1 MFNNPEVLI
10 KALVENSSTGIY
22 IVDDKYQFEFVNDRL
37 CELVGY
43 SRDELMGTSF
53 VDYLGPSKELVIERY
68 KARQSGKEVP
78 PNYEFDIVTKS
89 GELKYFHLSATSYM
103 DENDRPKTIGHI
115 LDISELKLANSQ
127 LSILRHALDQ
137 SPTSVMITDAR
148 AKIEYVNT
156 AFLNS
161 TPYAEDELIGKSSSV
176 LRSNLQ
182 NPDVFE
188 EISEAAIA
196 GKVWSG
202 ELAKQTK
209 QGEQYWVRSN
219 IGPIFNDDHEITH
232 FITVEEDIT
241 TFKQEIKAKARN
253 QQLRDLQYEV
263 LNTALQAQDISKLYE
278 QVYNQLRNIIQSENF
293 TMAILDETKER
304 IYFPFDRDTSDEV
317 IPESIKND
325 PKTSLTARTIT
336 EGKTLHL
343 RDSEIRELSKKK
355 KLRLVGKSPSVW
367 LGVPLKVNDEVI
379 GAFVIQEYDDITQ
392 YAEEDVLTIELA
404 AGQIALA
411 IDRTRKRDALQQ
423 LADDLKNTNDIKE
436 LLLDVITHDLR
447 SPAGVIQTLSGVL
460 VTEKEDDDLLKT
472 IKKSSES
479 LLLVIENASVLSKI
493 NVGESIS
500 RNEMVLNEVIED
512 VIAEFRP
519 RLKSAR
525 MQVNTH
531 LDENVKVNANPIIA
545 EIPKNYINNAIKY
558 AFRGKAID
566 IFLREEEGRV
576 TLRVEDQGTPVPVD
590 KKEEIFNRF
599 TRIDDD
605 PSKGRGLGLA
615 IAKRIADAHD
625 AEVGVDI
632 SISGGN
638 SFYLKF

>member
-10 KALVENSSTGIY
+10 RALVDNSSTGIY

-53 VDYLGPSKELVIERY
+53 VDYLGPSKDLVIERY
-68 KARQSGKEVP
+68 KARQSGEDVP
-78 PNYEFDIVTKS
+78 PNYEFDIVTKT
-89 GELKYFHLSATSYM
+89 GELKHFHLSATSYM
-103 DENDRPKTIGHI
+103 DENGRPRTIGHI
-115 LDISELKLANSQ
+115 LDISELKQASEEINR
-127 LSILRHALDQ
+127 LRIALQQ
-137 SPTSVMITDAR
+137 SPSGVMIMDSDAN
-148 AKIEYVNT
+148 IEYVND
-156 AFLNS
+156 AFIRS
-161 TPYAEDELIGKSSSV
+161 SGYAEGELIGKNASILQTDQQDPAIYQEIEDAV
-176 LRSNLQ
+176 LSGKTW
-182 NPDVFE
+182 
-188 EISEAAIA
+188 A
-196 GKVWSG
+196 GELGNRNKSG
-202 ELAKQTK
+202 EV
-209 QGEQYWVRSN
+209 YWVRSA
-219 IGPIFNDDHEITH
+219 IGPIINDDNDITH
-232 FITVEEDIT
+232 IITLEEDIT
-241 TFKQEIKAKARN
+241 TSKLERERLSRN

-263 LNTALQAQDISKLYE
+263 LNTAIQAQDISKLYE
-278 QVYNQLRNIIQSENF
+278 QVYTQLRNIIQSENF
-293 TMAILDETKER
+293 VMAILDDTRER
-304 IYFPFDRDTSDEV
+304 IFFPFDRDTSDET
-317 IPESIKND
+317 IPVSIKND
-325 PKTSLTARTIT
+325 PKTSLTARTIE

-343 RDSEIRELSKKK
+343 RDTEIRELSKKK

-367 LGVPLKVNDEVI
+367 LGVPLKVEDEVI
-379 GAFVIQEYDDITQ
+379 GAFVIQEYDSITH
-392 YAEEDVLTIELA
+392 YPDEDVLAMELA

-423 LADDLKNTNDIKE
+423 LADDLKDTNDIKE

-500 RNEMVLNEVIED
+500 RKEMVMNEIIED
-512 VIAEFRP
+512 VITEFKP

-531 LDENVKVNANPIIA
+531 LDENVTVNANPIIA

-558 AFRGKAID
+558 AFRGREID
-566 IFLREEEGRV
+566 IFLSEEEGRV
-576 TLRVEDQGTPVPVD
+576 TLRVEDHGTPIPED
-590 KKEEIFNRF
+590 KREEIFDRF

-605 PSKGRGLGLA
+605 PSNGRGLGLA

-632 SISGGN
+632 TPNGGN